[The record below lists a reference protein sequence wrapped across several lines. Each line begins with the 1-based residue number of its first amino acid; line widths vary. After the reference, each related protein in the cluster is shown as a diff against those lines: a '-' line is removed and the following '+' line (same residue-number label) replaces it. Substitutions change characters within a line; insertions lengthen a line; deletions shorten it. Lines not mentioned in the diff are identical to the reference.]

1 MPAGSWPGS
10 LLTHVTISNCTVYV
24 NMNILYPVRFGG
36 DLEEGRRG
44 HSLGRKMSRP
54 CRIEDRLCCYHRAR
68 ELESVAIRPRRPGQ
82 IHGEMA
88 RRRATRKPSPH
99 EPARCPEIVRH
110 PPDRQY

>member
-44 HSLGRKMSRP
+44 HSLGRNMSRP
-54 CRIEDRLCCYHRAR
+54 RRIEDRPWCPTRAL
-68 ELESVAIRPRRPGQ
+68 ELTSGAIRPRRPGQ
-82 IHGEMA
+82 VHGEMA
-88 RRRATRKPSPH
+88 RRRATPKTFPH
-99 EPARCPEIVRH
+99 EPARCPAIVRH
-110 PPDRQY
+110 TPDRQY